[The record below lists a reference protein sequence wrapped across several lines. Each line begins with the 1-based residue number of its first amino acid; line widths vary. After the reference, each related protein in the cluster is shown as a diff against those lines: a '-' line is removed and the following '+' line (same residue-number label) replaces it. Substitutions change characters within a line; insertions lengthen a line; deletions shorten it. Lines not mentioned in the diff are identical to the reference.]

1 MYDFLHLSQRNIKSQ
16 ILRDVISKLIFLL
29 GALQKFELDAR
40 GEQEEKNK
48 GKHEEPGSKEEE
60 GNETGLDIMCF
71 SSLPQVLISFLLLVK
86 FCCDVIKL
94 CSLIY
99 LFTFL
104 IQLLVQNL
112 T

>member
-1 MYDFLHLSQRNIKSQ
+1 MYDFLYLSQKNIKSQ
-16 ILRDVISKLIFLL
+16 ILRDVISKLIFFL

-40 GEQEEKNK
+40 GEQVEKNK

-60 GNETGLDIMCF
+60 GSETGLDIMCF
-71 SSLPQVLISFLLLVK
+71 SSLPQFLISFLLLVK